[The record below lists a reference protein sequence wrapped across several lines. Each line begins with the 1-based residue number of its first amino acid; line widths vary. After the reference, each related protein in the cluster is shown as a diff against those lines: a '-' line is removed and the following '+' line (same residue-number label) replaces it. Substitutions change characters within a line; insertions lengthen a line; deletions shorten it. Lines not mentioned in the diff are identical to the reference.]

1 MKVVFPKVPPD
12 LATTLEGATV
22 VNIISFPAVV
32 DGRRFLNSITFE
44 ALVQHFNA
52 VSDNGADIKRAFE
65 SGRERI
71 QAVAQEQLAGNGAHP
86 VHLKAHDF

>member
-1 MKVVFPKVPPD
+1 MKIEFPKVPPD
-12 LATTLEGATV
+12 AATTLEGYTV
-22 VNIISFPAVV
+22 VNIISFPVVV

-52 VSDNGADIKRAFE
+52 ASDNGADVKRAFE

-71 QAVAQEQLAGNGAHP
+71 QAVTQEQLAGNGAHP
-86 VHLKAHDF
+86 VHLTARDF